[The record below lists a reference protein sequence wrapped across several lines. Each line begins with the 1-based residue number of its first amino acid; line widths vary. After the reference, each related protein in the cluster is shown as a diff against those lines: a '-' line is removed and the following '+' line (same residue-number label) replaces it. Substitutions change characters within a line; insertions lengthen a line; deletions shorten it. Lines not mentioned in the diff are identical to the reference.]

1 MEILQM
7 TLKEF
12 KMVVG
17 EFPELSLEKEKS
29 FWYAFVSGCG
39 DLIRNNIA
47 NYYVPSKLAAINPT
61 VQLVYC
67 NDIINNKKDLGIGIW
82 GTMDTDSVDVLR
94 NHFKESLYIIKQ
106 CQATIK
112 KINSFRKQQELEK
125 DFENETKK

>member
-1 MEILQM
+1 M

-17 EFPELSLEKEKS
+17 EFPELSLEKDKS

-39 DLIRNNIA
+39 YLKQKNIA
-47 NYYVPSKLAAINPT
+47 NYYVPDKLTAINPT
-61 VQLVYC
+61 VELVYC
-67 NDIINNKKDLGIGIW
+67 NDIYHNKKELCVGIW

-106 CQATIK
+106 YQATIK
-112 KINSFRKQQELEK
+112 QINSFKKQQELKK
-125 DFENETKK
+125 DFE